1 MFNSHNIVYLCLF
14 DIPCRR
20 LTIKR
25 APSAEH
31 SPEDEDMDKS
41 GTVKRSGV
49 LSPALRHI
57 ISPSTD
63 STPSTVTPSVADSAL
78 AEPSLFNSTIFS
90 DLSLSSNCS
99 FEEGSESKGL
109 WPGETSYMA
118 LGPPLSPEWS
128 TLRRRTEDSVRHH
141 QQHFSIHILCTH
153 DDR

>member
-1 MFNSHNIVYLCLF
+1 MFFWNHTSVCVHLLQ
-14 DIPCRR
+14 
-20 LTIKR
+20 
-25 APSAEH
+25 H

-90 DLSLSSNCS
+90 DLSLSSNYS
-99 FEEGSESKGL
+99 FEGTAPHTTH
-109 WPGETSYMA
+109 PGTLKQSMTS
-118 LGPPLSPEWS
+118 
-128 TLRRRTEDSVRHH
+128 LRNK
-141 QQHFSIHILCTH
+141 
-153 DDR
+153 